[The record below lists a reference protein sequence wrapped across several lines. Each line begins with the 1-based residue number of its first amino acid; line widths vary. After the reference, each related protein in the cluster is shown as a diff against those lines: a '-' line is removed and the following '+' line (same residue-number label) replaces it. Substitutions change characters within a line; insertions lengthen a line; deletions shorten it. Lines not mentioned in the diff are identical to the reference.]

1 MAGKINRKEIL
12 NVIYRSSSVKNAAI
26 KIVNQRVEEEKQ
38 NLIREFSAHPVTQ
51 ELEGG
56 ENSDNSSGTLGGY
69 GNLFSFIGFRVGEN
83 PTDRIKELLNKISVQ
98 RRVQV
103 QNNKFIFR
111 VNVPSKDELITATKM
126 PWESGRS
133 WLFSIEQGISG
144 LGSYLYGKFEVSRS
158 TSGVQTRKNYSGRTY
173 RPTKYFSS
181 IYNKFKNKL
190 KGTR

>member
-1 MAGKINRKEIL
+1 MAGKINKKEIL
-12 NVIYRSSSVKNAAI
+12 NVIYSNNSVKNAAI
-26 KIVNQRVEEEKQ
+26 KIANRLVEEEKQ

-51 ELEGG
+51 EIESG
-56 ENSDNSSGTLGGY
+56 ENADNSSGTLGGY

-83 PTDRIKELLNKISVQ
+83 PTDRVKDLLNKISIQ

-111 VNVPSKDELITATKM
+111 INVPSKDELITATKM

-133 WLFSIEQGISG
+133 WLFGIEQGISG
-144 LGSYLYGKFEVSRS
+144 LGAYLYGKFEVSRS

-173 RPTKYFSS
+173 IPTKYFSS

-190 KGTR
+190 KGRQ

>member
-12 NVIYRSSSVKNAAI
+12 NVVYGSNAVKNAAI
-26 KIVNQRVEEEKQ
+26 KIANELVEEEKR
-38 NLIREFSAHPVTQ
+38 NLIQEFSAHPVTQ

-56 ENSDNSSGTLGGY
+56 ENADNSSGTLGGY

-83 PTDRIKELLNKISVQ
+83 PTDRVKDLLNRISVQ
-98 RRVQV
+98 KRVQV

-111 VNVPSKDELITATKM
+111 VNIPSKDDLITATKM
-126 PWESGRS
+126 PWENGRS

-158 TSGVQTRKNYSGRTY
+158 TSGIQTRKNYTNRVY

-190 KGTR
+190 KSRQ

>member
-12 NVIYRSSSVKNAAI
+12 NVVYSSSSVKNAAI
-26 KIVNQRVEEEKQ
+26 KIANQRVEEEKQ
-38 NLIREFSAHPVTQ
+38 NLIQEFSAHPVTQ

-56 ENSDNSSGTLGGY
+56 ENADNSSGTLGGY

-83 PTDRIKELLNKISVQ
+83 PTDRVKDLLNRISVQ
-98 RRVQV
+98 KRVQV

-111 VNVPSKDELITATKM
+111 VNIPSKDELITATKM
-126 PWESGRS
+126 PWENGRS

-158 TSGVQTRKNYSGRTY
+158 TSGIQTRKNYTNRVY

-190 KGTR
+190 KGRQ

>member
-26 KIVNQRVEEEKQ
+26 KIANQRVEEEKQ

-56 ENSDNSSGTLGGY
+56 ENANNSSGTLGGY

-83 PTDRIKELLNKISVQ
+83 PTDRVKDLLNRISVQ
-98 RRVQV
+98 KRVQV

-111 VNVPSKDELITATKM
+111 VNIPSKDELITATKM
-126 PWESGRS
+126 PWENGRS

-158 TSGVQTRKNYSGRTY
+158 TSGIQTRKNYTNRVY
-173 RPTKYFSS
+173 RPTKYFSF

-190 KGTR
+190 KGRQ